1 MTATMQN
8 LRLDIL
14 DVFAEEPLAG
24 NQLAVVRDAS
34 GLTSERMQAMALE
47 MNYSETTF
55 VVSESSDRAR
65 VRIFTPT
72 EELPFAGHP
81 TLGTA
86 WLLGR
91 EQDHFILELDAGDV
105 QVDFEDGI
113 AWMSPPPIE
122 LHETHSPHAI
132 ATHLDIDAADIDA
145 RFAPQRGDVGIEFL
159 FVGFRSVDILENL
172 EMTLDRF
179 RALPSLALFAFA
191 ATSDSGIAD
200 YRARMF
206 FESGGLRED
215 PATGSANGIFAAY
228 LMQFR
233 GPDFSA
239 VVDQGVEMGRPS
251 RIYLEASNGE
261 IRVGGKV
268 QSVITGEW
276 ALER

>member
-1 MTATMQN
+1 MTAKMRN

-14 DVFAEEPLAG
+14 DVFAEEALAG

-72 EELPFAGHP
+72 QELPFAGHP

-86 WLLGR
+86 WLLAR
-91 EQDHFILELDAGDV
+91 ERDHFILELDAGDV
-105 QVDFEDGI
+105 RVDFRDGI
-113 AWMSPPPIE
+113 SWMSPPPIA
-122 LHETHSPHAI
+122 LHETHSPQSI
-132 ATHLDIDAADIDA
+132 AKTLGIDPADIDA
-145 RFAPQRGDVGIEFL
+145 RFAPQRGEVGIEFI
-159 FVGFRSVDILENL
+159 FVGLRSVSVLENL
-172 EMTLDRF
+172 EMTLDGF
-179 RALPSLALFAFA
+179 RALPSFALFAFA
-191 ATSDSGIAD
+191 VTSAAEIAD

-215 PATGSANGIFAAY
+215 PATGSANSIFAAY
-228 LMQFR
+228 LMQSR

-239 VVDQGVEMGRPS
+239 IVDQGVEMGRPS
-251 RIYLEASNGE
+251 RIYLDASGGQ

-268 QSVITGEW
+268 QSIVTGGW
-276 ALER
+276 SIDL

>member
-1 MTATMQN
+1 MPDH
-8 LRLDIL
+8 RLDIL
-14 DVFAEEPLAG
+14 DVFAEAPLAG

-34 GLTSERMQAMALE
+34 QLTTERMQAMALE

-55 VVSESSDRAR
+55 VVSETSGRAR

-72 EELPFAGHP
+72 QELPFAGHP

-91 EQDHFILELDAGDV
+91 QQDHFTLELDAGDV
-105 QVDFEDGI
+105 RVDFENGI

-122 LHETHSPHAI
+122 LHETHSPRAI
-132 ATHLDIDAADIDA
+132 AKTLGIEPTDIDGG
-145 RFAPQRGDVGIEFL
+145 FAPQRGSVGIEFL
-159 FVGFRSVDILENL
+159 FVGLRSVSVLENL
-172 EMTLDRF
+172 EVTLDRF
-179 RALPSLALFAFA
+179 RALPCFALFAFA
-191 ATSDSGIAD
+191 TTSDAEIAD

-215 PATGSANGIFAAY
+215 PATGSANSIFAAY
-228 LMQFR
+228 LMQSL
-233 GPDFSA
+233 GPDLSV

-251 RIYLEASNGE
+251 RIYLEASGGE

-268 QSVITGEW
+268 QSVVTGEW
-276 ALER
+276 TLSD